1 MPGRLDAKRASR
13 ILGPP
18 SGYRKWRGHPL
29 VRAFDERATAAL
41 KDSDRA
47 LKRAA
52 GVARITVLDGGVVL
66 HVGADEARS
75 VGYERVGCFP

>member
-52 GVARITVLDGGVVL
+52 GVARIG
-66 HVGADEARS
+66 HRARWWCS
-75 VGYERVGCFP
+75 PARRCG